1 MMMMLI
7 FYGNEVVLDD
17 YDNDDDDDDYDDDDD
32 EEEEGEDDDLD
43 LQLVLLHPGPNHHQ
57 LLHKAEDVRPI
68 DDHNDNDDDDDDDDD
83 AMMIVHAHLSYLIF
97 IDPSP
102 KETFLKRKIPL
113 SQNLRGSL

>member
-68 DDHNDNDDDDDDDDD
+68 SDNLDYENYGCGDDHCGYRS
-83 AMMIVHAHLSYLIF
+83 IKHVEGEVEGWKLV
-97 IDPSP
+97 
-102 KETFLKRKIPL
+102 
-113 SQNLRGSL
+113 